1 MFCVYLVESLLLFS
15 DMRDGA
21 MASRKVDIN
30 TASLEQLESLVGV
43 GHAKAQTIIEAR
55 RVSIDLYLI
64 LYEI

>member
-1 MFCVYLVESLLLFS
+1 
-15 DMRDGA
+15 MRDGA

-55 RVSIDLYLI
+55 RVSIHLYLF
-64 LYEI
+64 LHEI